1 MEFRIL
7 GPLEV
12 TADGRAL
19 DLGGHKQRT
28 LLALL
33 LLQANRVVSSDRLI
47 DALWEERPPDTATK
61 ALQVYVSQLRKL
73 VGRERLETK
82 APGYLLRVGPDEL
95 DLARFQ
101 RLQEEG
107 RLDEALA
114 LWRGPPLADFA
125 FQRFAEAEIARLE
138 ELRVACLEERIE
150 RDLAWGRHAELVGEL
165 DVLAREHPL
174 RERLRGQLMLALYRS
189 ARQADALDAY
199 RDARAALVDELGIEP
214 GRELRNRHQAIL
226 EQDPELDLVA
236 EPESRSEPNG
246 GFLVGRDAE
255 LDELE
260 AGLGDAFAGR
270 GRLFLLFGEP
280 GIGKSRLAEAVASR
294 ARARGALVVV
304 GRCWE
309 AGGAPAYWPWVQAL
323 RAYVRDAD
331 PEALRA
337 QLGAGAGE
345 IAQIVPELRDTFG
358 DLPAPVAAESDAA
371 RFRLLDS
378 TASFLRA
385 ASIERPLVVVLDD
398 LHAADEPSLLMLQFV
413 AGELGESRLLVV
425 GTFRDVDPTMR
436 DPLEATLAGLARQPT
451 TRRIS
456 LAGLDRAAVG
466 RFIELAAE
474 VEASP
479 DVVAAI
485 HDETEGNPLFVGE
498 VVRLLARE
506 NRLAQLDETGA
517 SLGIPAGAR
526 EVISRRLGSLSEECR
541 SVLVLASV
549 LGREFSLEA
558 LARVRGRSQ
567 GDVLRALDEAIEER
581 VVIDVPGAMGRLRF
595 SHALIRDAL
604 YDALPAGR
612 RMRLHLEVAEALEAL
627 HARDLDAHL
636 TELAHHYFA
645 AIPGGP
651 ADRAVDYA
659 RRAGDRAFGLL
670 GYEEAVRL
678 YGMALTLANDDL
690 ERCELLL
697 ARGEAQARAG
707 DARAARAMYR
717 DAAELARSLKLPEHL
732 ARAALGYGGRIIWEV
747 SRQDDYEVP
756 LLEDAIAGLGER
768 DSTLRVRLLARLGG
782 GPLRDIRFPAE
793 RKRALTEEAL
803 EMARRLGDP
812 ATLAYAVQGYLA
824 GHHSPDFT
832 PQQLEMAT
840 ELVEIATRAGDKERT
855 VEGHEVRLVTLLELG
870 DVAGAWAAED
880 AMTSLA
886 EELGQPS
893 QHWIAAVYRAMLLL
907 LEGRLGEADVVI
919 AEARSLGERAQ
930 SWSAAVSYGLQLYV
944 LRREQG
950 RIEEVEELVRRSV
963 QEYPTYLI
971 WKCVLARMTAELG
984 QEAEARAAFGE
995 LVSEEGITLPFDEE
1009 WSVSVALLAETAR
1022 SLGDAKRAAVIYD
1035 ALEPYADRV
1044 AVSYPE
1050 ISIGSVAYYLGV
1062 LAATM
1067 SRSDDGVRHYQ
1078 HALVVN
1084 ERVGAR
1090 PWLAHTQDELA
1101 GLLLERD
1108 EPGDAEKADELL
1120 SCALATYRELG
1131 MDSYAARATA
1141 ASRAPGGR

>member
-33 LLQANRVVSSDRLI
+33 LLQANRVVSSDHLI
-47 DALWEERPPDTATK
+47 DALWEEEPPGTAPK
-61 ALQVYVSQLRKL
+61 ALQVHVSQLRKL
-73 VGRERLETK
+73 VGRERLETR
-82 APGYLLRVGPDEL
+82 APGYLLRVESDEL
-95 DLARFQ
+95 DLARFE
-101 RLQEEG
+101 RLQKEG

-114 LWRGPPLADFA
+114 LWRGTPLADFA
-125 FQRFAEAEIARLE
+125 YQRFAEAEIARLE
-138 ELRVACLEERIE
+138 ELRLACLEERIE
-150 RDLAWGRHAELVGEL
+150 RDLARGRHAELAGEL
-165 DVLAREHPL
+165 DALVREHRL

-189 ARQADALDAY
+189 GRQADALDAY
-199 RDARAALVDELGIEP
+199 QDARAALVDELGIEP
-214 GRELRNRHQAIL
+214 GRELRELHQAIL
-226 EQDPELDLVA
+226 EQSAALDLVA
-236 EPESRSEPNG
+236 EVETRPEPDG
-246 GFLVGRDAE
+246 GFLVGREAE

-280 GIGKSRLAEAVASR
+280 GIGKSRLAEEVASR
-294 ARARGALVVV
+294 ARARGAVVVV

-309 AGGAPAYWPWVQAL
+309 AGGAPAYWPWVQAM
-323 RAYVRDAD
+323 RAYVRDVD
-331 PEALRA
+331 PEKLRA
-337 QLGAGAGE
+337 QLGTGAGE
-345 IAQIVPELRDTFG
+345 IAQIVPELRATLG
-358 DLPAPVAAESDAA
+358 DLPAPTATESEAA

-385 ASIERPLVVVLDD
+385 ASVEQPLVVVLDD
-398 LHAADEPSLLMLQFV
+398 LHAADEPSLLLLQFL
-413 AGELGESRLLVV
+413 AGGLGDSRLLVV
-425 GTFRDVDPTMR
+425 GTFRDVDPTVR
-436 DPLEATLAGLARQPT
+436 DPLEATLADLGRRPT

-456 LAGLDRAAVG
+456 LAGLDPAGVR

-474 VEASP
+474 VEASA

-498 VVRLLARE
+498 LVRLLATE
-506 NRLAQLDETGA
+506 DRLAQLDETAA

-526 EVISRRLGSLSEECR
+526 EVISRRLGTLSEE
-541 SVLVLASV
+541 SQGVLVLASV
-549 LGREFSLEA
+549 LGREFSLDA
-558 LARVRGRSQ
+558 LAQVGPASE
-567 GDVLRALDEAIEER
+567 GDLLRALDEAIEER
-581 VVIDVPGAMGRLRF
+581 VVIDVPGTRGRLRF

-612 RMRLHLEVAEALEAL
+612 RMRLHLEVAEALETL

-636 TELAHHYFA
+636 AELAHHYFA
-645 AIPGGP
+645 AIPAGP
-651 ADRAVDYA
+651 ADRAVRYA

-670 GYEEAVRL
+670 AYEEAVRL
-678 YGMALTLANDDL
+678 YGMALTLATDDL

-707 DARAARAMYR
+707 DAPAARAMYR
-717 DAAELARSLKLPEHL
+717 DAAELARNINLPEHL

-782 GPLRDIRFPAE
+782 GPLRDLRFPAE
-793 RKRALTEEAL
+793 RKRFLTEEAL

-812 ATLAYAVQGYLA
+812 ATLAYAIQGYLA

-840 ELVEIATRAGDKERT
+840 ELVEIATRAGDKERI
-855 VEGHEVRLVTLLELG
+855 VEGREVRLVTLLELG
-870 DVAGAWAAED
+870 DVEGAWAEED
-880 AMTSLA
+880 AMTLLA

-907 LEGRLGEADVVI
+907 LEGRLDEADAVI

-930 SWSAAVSYGLQLYV
+930 SWNAAVSHGLQLYV

-950 RIEEVEELVRRSV
+950 RLDEAAELVRHSV

-971 WKCVLARMTAELG
+971 WQCVLANMTAELG
-984 QEAEARAAFGE
+984 HEAEARGVFGE
-995 LVSEEGITLPFDEE
+995 LVSEEGINLPFDEE

-1022 SLGDAKRAAVIYD
+1022 SLGDAKRAAVLYD
-1035 ALEPYADRV
+1035 ALVPYDDRV

-1050 ISIGSVAYYLGV
+1050 ISVGAVAYYLGG

-1067 SRSDDGVRHYQ
+1067 SRSDDGVRHYEQ
-1078 HALVVN
+1078 ALVVN
-1084 ERVGAR
+1084 ERIGAR
-1090 PWLAHTQDELA
+1090 PWLAHTQDDLA
-1101 GLLLERD
+1101 WLLLERG
-1108 EPGDAEKADELL
+1108 EPGDADQADELL
-1120 SCALATYRELG
+1120 SLALATYRELG
-1131 MDSYAARATA
+1131 MDGYVARATA
-1141 ASRAPGGR
+1141 AGHAPRGR